1 MTVALDAVNRDGAET
16 IWTKAKMEK
25 KRILFVCGRN
35 RLRSPTAEH
44 VFSSYPGIEVA
55 SAGIT
60 PDVEEP
66 VSLELIEWADLIFV
80 MEKRH
85 REKLSQRFRG
95 SLKNKKVV
103 ILDIPDEYAY
113 MDPELI
119 RLLRRKVS
127 PLLPKR

>member
-1 MTVALDAVNRDGAET
+1 MR
-16 IWTKAKMEK
+16 EK
-25 KRILFVCGRN
+25 KRLFFVCGRN
-35 RLRSPTAEH
+35 RLCSPTAEH
-44 VFSSYPGIEVA
+44 VFSSHPGIEVA

-60 PDVEEP
+60 PDAKDP
-66 VSLELIEWADLIFV
+66 ISSELIEWADLIFV

-85 REKLSQRFRG
+85 REKLSQRFRV

-103 ILDIPDEYAY
+103 ILDIPDAYEY

-119 RLLRRKVS
+119 CLLQRKVS